1 MFFFSGLF
9 GDVEQISHFDSYHP
23 VGSTGEIIF
32 LGAVV
37 EIGEAIV
44 IASFYLEMADFGAQF
59 YTEAGRYT
67 IIELVFHIHVM
78 LFGGKVGIVFP
89 RTALC
94 CSAFAAAVSAAPV
107 TTQGTG
113 VGKHGD
119 VTVAVTFDSGK
130 IKDIKIVKQQENPVL
145 AAKVFTDLKQHVI
158 DTNSV
163 QLDAISGATFS
174 SKGFLDAVAD
184 AAKKAGVTLSKAD
197 KKAIKK
203 AVKALPKESSYDVVV
218 IGAGGAGFSAAIEAK
233 NAGANVVLL
242 EKMPAVGGN
251 SLISGAEMNA
261 AKNWVQPKL
270 GINDDSPELHA
281 EDTYKGGDMKGDMN
295 VIKVMTHNALDAAKW
310 CRDYLGVRFEDDNL
324 FFFGGHSRKRALIP
338 VGHTGTEFI
347 TKFQAKADELGIP
360 VITNMKAEEL
370 IKDKSGRVV
379 GVKATMNGA
388 SYTFNAKGGVVLAT
402 GGFGANPEMV
412 KKYNPKIDE
421 RFKTTDAPGTTGE
434 ALYMAERAGAQ
445 LVNMGYI
452 QTYPICDPISG
463 VIELIADARFDGAI
477 MLNQEGKRFVE
488 ELQRRDVLSEA
499 ILKQTG
505 GYCWVLWN
513 DKIGS
518 ISNTVKEHPTE
529 YEAFTKQGIMATCD
543 DLKCVADFT
552 KIPFDS
558 LKGTVNRVSSMT
570 GKGNDKD
577 FNHRSG
583 LVDMTQG
590 KYYVIKAV
598 PSVHHTMGG
607 VRINEKA
614 QALTAEGKAI
624 PGLWA
629 AGEVTGVTHG
639 TNRLGGN
646 AYTDI
651 IVFGRIAGKAAA
663 EAAK

>member
-1 MFFFSGLF
+1 MHFSRALIAGL
-9 GDVEQISHFDSYHP
+9 V
-23 VGSTGEIIF
+23 
-32 LGAVV
+32 
-37 EIGEAIV
+37 
-44 IASFYLEMADFGAQF
+44 
-59 YTEAGRYT
+59 
-67 IIELVFHIHVM
+67 
-78 LFGGKVGIVFP
+78 
-89 RTALC
+89 

-360 VITNMKAEEL
+360 IITNMKAEEL

-505 GYCWVLWN
+505 GYCWGLWN

>member
-1 MFFFSGLF
+1 MHFSRALIAGL
-9 GDVEQISHFDSYHP
+9 V
-23 VGSTGEIIF
+23 
-32 LGAVV
+32 
-37 EIGEAIV
+37 
-44 IASFYLEMADFGAQF
+44 
-59 YTEAGRYT
+59 
-67 IIELVFHIHVM
+67 
-78 LFGGKVGIVFP
+78 
-89 RTALC
+89 
-94 CSAFAAAVSAAPV
+94 CSAFVAAVSAAPV

-203 AVKALPKESSYDVVV
+203 VVKTLPKESSYDVVV

>member
-1 MFFFSGLF
+1 M
-9 GDVEQISHFDSYHP
+9 
-23 VGSTGEIIF
+23 
-32 LGAVV
+32 
-37 EIGEAIV
+37 
-44 IASFYLEMADFGAQF
+44 
-59 YTEAGRYT
+59 
-67 IIELVFHIHVM
+67 
-78 LFGGKVGIVFP
+78 
-89 RTALC
+89 
-94 CSAFAAAVSAAPV
+94 
-107 TTQGTG
+107 
-113 VGKHGD
+113 
-119 VTVAVTFDSGK
+119 TFDAGK
-130 IKDIKIVKQQENPVL
+130 IQDIKIVKNAENPIL
-145 AAKVFTDLKQHVI
+145 AKKVFTDLKDQVVAFSST
-158 DTNSV
+158 DV
-163 QLDAISGATFS
+163 DLVSGATFS
-174 SKGFLDAVAD
+174 AKGFIDAVND
-184 AAKKAGVTLSKAD
+184 AAKKAGVTLAKAD
-197 KKAIKK
+197 KKALKK
-203 AVKALPKESSYDVVV
+203 AARELPKTSNYDVVV
-218 IGAGGAGFSAAIEAK
+218 IGAGGAGFSAAITAR

-251 SLISGAEMNA
+251 SLISGAEMNVA
-261 AKNWVQPKL
+261 RNWVQPKL

-281 EDTYKGGDMKGDMN
+281 QDTFKGGDGKGDMK
-295 VIKVMTHNALDAAKW
+295 VINVMTHEALDAAKW

-347 TKFQAKADELGIP
+347 AKFQAKADELGIP

-370 IKDKSGRVV
+370 IKDKDGRVV
-379 GVKATMNGA
+379 GVKATMDG
-388 SYTFNAKGGVVLAT
+388 SEYTFNAKGGVVLAT

-434 ALYMAERAGAQ
+434 ALYMAERAGAE

-452 QTYPICDPISG
+452 QTYPICDPLSG
-463 VIELIADARFDGAI
+463 AIELIADARFDGAI

-499 ILKQTG
+499 ILNQTG
-505 GYCWVLWN
+505 RYCWVLWN

-518 ISNTVKEHPTE
+518 ISNTVKAHANE
-529 YEAFTKQGIMATCD
+529 YEAFTKQGIMTTCD
-543 DLKCVADFT
+543 DLKCIADFT
-552 KIPFDS
+552 KIPFDQ
-558 LKGTVNRVSSMT
+558 LQKTVKRVSDMA

-583 LVDMTQG
+583 LVDMQQG

-598 PSVHHTMGG
+598 PSTHHTMGG

-614 QALTAEGKAI
+614 EALTAEGKVI

-651 IVFGRIAGKAAA
+651 IVFGRIAGEAAAKAA
-663 EAAK
+663 K

>member
-1 MFFFSGLF
+1 MQFSRALIAGL
-9 GDVEQISHFDSYHP
+9 V
-23 VGSTGEIIF
+23 
-32 LGAVV
+32 
-37 EIGEAIV
+37 
-44 IASFYLEMADFGAQF
+44 
-59 YTEAGRYT
+59 
-67 IIELVFHIHVM
+67 
-78 LFGGKVGIVFP
+78 
-89 RTALC
+89 

-388 SYTFNAKGGVVLAT
+388 TYTFNAKGGVVLAT

-614 QALTAEGKAI
+614 QALTAEGKVI

>member
-1 MFFFSGLF
+1 M
-9 GDVEQISHFDSYHP
+9 
-23 VGSTGEIIF
+23 
-32 LGAVV
+32 
-37 EIGEAIV
+37 
-44 IASFYLEMADFGAQF
+44 QF
-59 YTEAGRYT
+59 KKT
-67 IIELVFHIHVM
+67 M
-78 LFGGKVGIVFP
+78 L
-89 RTALC
+89 
-94 CSAFAAAVSAAPV
+94 SAAAMVVAGTLSASLFAAPV
-107 TTQGTG
+107 TTEGTG

-119 VTVAVTFDSGK
+119 ITVAVTFDNGK
-130 IKDIKIVKQQENPVL
+130 IQDIKVVKSAENPVL
-145 AAKVFTDLKQHVI
+145 AAKVFSEFKDDVIAQSSTDL
-158 DTNSV
+158 DM
-163 QLDAISGATFS
+163 ISGATFS
-174 SKGFLDAVAD
+174 TKGFVDAVND
-184 AAKKAGVTLSKAD
+184 AAKKAGVTLAKAD
-197 KKAIKK
+197 KKDLKK
-203 AVKALPKESSYDVVV
+203 VARDLPKTSNYDVVV
-218 IGAGGAGFSAAIEAK
+218 IGAGGAGFSAAITAK
-233 NAGANVVLL
+233 AAGANVVLL

-251 SLISGAEMNA
+251 SLISGAEMNV

-270 GINDDSPELHA
+270 NINDDSPELHA
-281 EDTYKGGDMKGDMN
+281 QDTFKGGDEKGDMK
-295 VIKVMTHNALDAAKW
+295 VINVMTHQALDAAKW

-338 VGHTGTEFI
+338 FGHTGTEFI

-360 VITNMKAEEL
+360 VVTNMKAEEL
-370 IKDKSGRVV
+370 IKDKDGRVV
-379 GVKATMNGA
+379 GVKATMDGA
-388 SYTFNAKGGVVLAT
+388 EYTFNAKGGVVLAT

-452 QTYPICDPISG
+452 QTYPICDPLSG
-463 VIELIADARFDGAI
+463 AIELIADARFDGAI

-499 ILKQTG
+499 ILNQTG
-505 GYCWVLWN
+505 RYCWVLWN
-513 DKIGS
+513 DNIGK
-518 ISNTVKEHPTE
+518 ISNTVKEHANE

-543 DLKCVADFT
+543 DLKCIADFT
-552 KIPFDS
+552 KIPFDQLQS
-558 LKGTVNRVSSMT
+558 TVKRVTDMA

-577 FNHRSG
+577 FNHRAG
-583 LVDMTQG
+583 LMDMSQG

-598 PSVHHTMGG
+598 PSTHHTMGG

-614 QALTAEGKAI
+614 QALTAEGKVI

-651 IVFGRIAGKAAA
+651 IVFGRIAGEAAA
-663 EAAK
+663 QAAK

>member
-1 MFFFSGLF
+1 MPTFSFCLYG
-9 GDVEQISHFDSYHP
+9 VEDIQSCNSRKHY
-23 VGSTGEIIF
+23 F
-32 LGAVV
+32 LLPPC
-37 EIGEAIV
+37 
-44 IASFYLEMADFGAQF
+44 SW
-59 YTEAGRYT
+59 
-67 IIELVFHIHVM
+67 LVRFLLPLM
-78 LFGGKVGIVFP
+78 
-89 RTALC
+89 
-94 CSAFAAAVSAAPV
+94 AAPV
-107 TTQGTG
+107 TTEGTG

-119 VTVAVTFDSGK
+119 ITVAVTFDNGK
-130 IKDIKIVKQQENPVL
+130 IQDIKVVKTAENPIL
-145 AAKVFTDLKQHVI
+145 AQKVFTEFKDEIVAQ
-158 DTNSV
+158 NSTE
-163 QLDAISGATFS
+163 LDMISGATFS
-174 SKGFLDAVAD
+174 SKGFVDAVNE
-184 AAKKAGVTLSKAD
+184 AAKKAGITLAKAD

-203 AVKALPKESSYDVVV
+203 AARDLPKTNNYDVVV
-218 IGAGGAGFSAAIEAK
+218 VGAGGAGFSAAITAK
-233 NAGANVVLL
+233 AAGANVVLL

-251 SLISGAEMNA
+251 SLISGAEMNV

-281 EDTYKGGDMKGDMN
+281 TDTFKGGDGKGDMK
-295 VIKVMTHNALDAAKW
+295 VINVMTHQALDAAKW

-347 TKFQAKADELGIP
+347 AKFQAKANELGIP

-370 IKDKSGRVV
+370 IKDKDGRVV
-379 GVKATMNGA
+379 GVKATMDGA
-388 SYTFNAKGGVVLAT
+388 EYTFNAKGGVVLAT

-463 VIELIADARFDGAI
+463 AIELIADARFDGAI

-499 ILKQTG
+499 ILNQTG
-505 GYCWVLWN
+505 RYCWVLWN
-513 DKIGS
+513 DNIGK
-518 ISNTVKEHPTE
+518 ISNTVKEHANE
-529 YEAFTKQGIMATCD
+529 YEAFTKQGIMKTCD
-543 DLKCVADFT
+543 DLKCIADFT
-552 KIPFDS
+552 KIPFDQLQS
-558 LKGTVNRVSSMT
+558 TVKRVSDMA

-577 FNHRSG
+577 FNHRAG
-583 LVDMTQG
+583 LMDMSQG

-598 PSVHHTMGG
+598 PSTHHTMGG

-614 QALTAEGKAI
+614 EALTAEGKVI

-651 IVFGRIAGKAAA
+651 IVFGRIAGQAAA
-663 EAAK
+663 QAAK

>member
-1 MFFFSGLF
+1 MKSTMIKSAVAMVFA
-9 GDVEQISHFDSYHP
+9 
-23 VGSTGEIIF
+23 VG
-32 LGAVV
+32 
-37 EIGEAIV
+37 
-44 IASFYLEMADFGAQF
+44 
-59 YTEAGRYT
+59 
-67 IIELVFHIHVM
+67 
-78 LFGGKVGIVFP
+78 
-89 RTALC
+89 
-94 CSAFAAAVSAAPV
+94 FAAASMAAPV
-107 TTQGTG
+107 TAEGTG

-119 VTVAVTFDSGK
+119 ITVAVTFDAGK
-130 IKDIKIVKQQENPVL
+130 IQDIKIVKNAENPIL
-145 AAKVFTDLKQHVI
+145 AKKVFTDLKDQVVALSST
-158 DTNSV
+158 DV
-163 QLDAISGATFS
+163 DLVSGATFS
-174 SKGFLDAVAD
+174 AKGFIDAVND
-184 AAKKAGVTLSKAD
+184 AAKKAGVTLAKAD
-197 KKAIKK
+197 KKALKK
-203 AVKALPKESSYDVVV
+203 AARELPKTSNYDVVV
-218 IGAGGAGFSAAIEAK
+218 IGAGGAGFSAAITAK

-251 SLISGAEMNA
+251 SLISGAEMNV

-281 EDTYKGGDMKGDMN
+281 QDTFKGGDGKGDMK
-295 VIKVMTHNALDAAKW
+295 VINVMTHEALDAAKW

-347 TKFQAKADELGIP
+347 AKFQAKADELGIP

-370 IKDKSGRVV
+370 IKNKDGRVV
-379 GVKATMNGA
+379 GVKATMDG
-388 SYTFNAKGGVVLAT
+388 SEYTFNAKGGVVLAT

-452 QTYPICDPISG
+452 QTYPICDPLSG
-463 VIELIADARFDGAI
+463 AIELIADARFDGAI

-499 ILKQTG
+499 ILNQTG
-505 GYCWVLWN
+505 RYCWVLWN

-518 ISNTVKEHPTE
+518 ISNTVKAHANE
-529 YEAFTKQGIMATCD
+529 YEAFTKQGIMTTCD
-543 DLKCVADFT
+543 DLKCIADFT
-552 KIPFDS
+552 KIPFDQ
-558 LKGTVNRVSSMT
+558 LRKTVKRVSDMA

-583 LVDMTQG
+583 LVDMQQG

-598 PSVHHTMGG
+598 PSTHHTMGG

-614 QALTAEGKAI
+614 EALTAEGKVI

-651 IVFGRIAGKAAA
+651 IVFGRIAGEAAAKAA
-663 EAAK
+663 K

>member
-1 MFFFSGLF
+1 MKSTMIKSAVAMVFA
-9 GDVEQISHFDSYHP
+9 
-23 VGSTGEIIF
+23 VG
-32 LGAVV
+32 
-37 EIGEAIV
+37 
-44 IASFYLEMADFGAQF
+44 
-59 YTEAGRYT
+59 
-67 IIELVFHIHVM
+67 
-78 LFGGKVGIVFP
+78 
-89 RTALC
+89 
-94 CSAFAAAVSAAPV
+94 FAAASMAAPV
-107 TTQGTG
+107 TAEGTG

-119 VTVAVTFDSGK
+119 ITVAVTFDAGK
-130 IKDIKIVKQQENPVL
+130 IQDIKIVKNAENPIL
-145 AAKVFTDLKQHVI
+145 AKKVFTDLKDQVVALSST
-158 DTNSV
+158 DV
-163 QLDAISGATFS
+163 DLVSGATFS
-174 SKGFLDAVAD
+174 AKGFIDAVND
-184 AAKKAGVTLSKAD
+184 AAKKAGVTLAKAD
-197 KKAIKK
+197 KKALKK
-203 AVKALPKESSYDVVV
+203 AARELPKTSNYDVVV
-218 IGAGGAGFSAAIEAK
+218 IGAGGAGFSAAITAR

-281 EDTYKGGDMKGDMN
+281 QDTFKGGDGKGDMK
-295 VIKVMTHNALDAAKW
+295 VINVMTHQALDAAKW

-347 TKFQAKADELGIP
+347 AKFQAKADELGIP

-370 IKDKSGRVV
+370 IKNKDGRVV
-379 GVKATMNGA
+379 GVKATMDG
-388 SYTFNAKGGVVLAT
+388 SEYTFNAKGGVVLAT

-434 ALYMAERAGAQ
+434 ALYMAERAGAE

-463 VIELIADARFDGAI
+463 AIELIADARFDGAI

-499 ILKQTG
+499 ILNQTG
-505 GYCWVLWN
+505 RYCWVLWN

-518 ISNTVKEHPTE
+518 ISNTVKAHANE
-529 YEAFTKQGIMATCD
+529 YEAFTKQGIMTTCD
-543 DLKCVADFT
+543 DLKCIADFT
-552 KIPFDS
+552 KIPFDQ
-558 LKGTVNRVSSMT
+558 LQKTVKRVSDMA

-577 FNHRSG
+577 FNHRAG
-583 LVDMTQG
+583 LMDMQQG

-598 PSVHHTMGG
+598 PSTHHTMGG

-614 QALTAEGKAI
+614 EALTAEGKVI

-651 IVFGRIAGKAAA
+651 IVFGRIAGEAAAKAA
-663 EAAK
+663 K

>member
-1 MFFFSGLF
+1 MQFSRALIAGL
-9 GDVEQISHFDSYHP
+9 V
-23 VGSTGEIIF
+23 
-32 LGAVV
+32 
-37 EIGEAIV
+37 
-44 IASFYLEMADFGAQF
+44 
-59 YTEAGRYT
+59 
-67 IIELVFHIHVM
+67 
-78 LFGGKVGIVFP
+78 
-89 RTALC
+89 

-242 EKMPAVGGN
+242 EKMPAAGGN

>member
-1 MFFFSGLF
+1 MHFSRALIAGL
-9 GDVEQISHFDSYHP
+9 V
-23 VGSTGEIIF
+23 
-32 LGAVV
+32 
-37 EIGEAIV
+37 
-44 IASFYLEMADFGAQF
+44 
-59 YTEAGRYT
+59 
-67 IIELVFHIHVM
+67 
-78 LFGGKVGIVFP
+78 
-89 RTALC
+89 

-203 AVKALPKESSYDVVV
+203 VVKSLPKESSYDVVV

>member
-1 MFFFSGLF
+1 MKSSM
-9 GDVEQISHFDSYHP
+9 IKS
-23 VGSTGEIIF
+23 
-32 LGAVV
+32 AVAMV
-37 EIGEAIV
+37 FA
-44 IASFYLEMADFGAQF
+44 
-59 YTEAGRYT
+59 AG
-67 IIELVFHIHVM
+67 
-78 LFGGKVGIVFP
+78 
-89 RTALC
+89 
-94 CSAFAAAVSAAPV
+94 FAAASMAAP
-107 TTQGTG
+107 TTVEGTG

-119 VTVAVTFDSGK
+119 ITVAVTFDAGK
-130 IKDIKIVKQQENPVL
+130 IQNIEIVKNAENPIL
-145 AAKVFTDLKQHVI
+145 AKKVFTELKDEVVALSSTDVDL
-158 DTNSV
+158 
-163 QLDAISGATFS
+163 ISGATFS
-174 SKGFLDAVAD
+174 AKGFIDAVND
-184 AAKKAGVTLSKAD
+184 AAKKAGVTLAKAD
-197 KKAIKK
+197 KKALKK
-203 AVKALPKESSYDVVV
+203 AARELPKTSTYDVVV
-218 IGAGGAGFSAAIEAK
+218 IGAGGAGFSAAITAK

-251 SLISGAEMNA
+251 SLISGAEMNV

-270 GINDDSPELHA
+270 GITDDSPELHA
-281 EDTYKGGDMKGDMN
+281 EDTFKGGDGKGDMK
-295 VIKVMTHNALDAAKW
+295 VINVMTHQALDAAKW

-347 TKFQAKADELGIP
+347 AKFQAKADELGIP

-370 IKDKSGRVV
+370 VKDKSGRVV
-379 GVKATMNGA
+379 GVKATMDGTE
-388 SYTFNAKGGVVLAT
+388 YTFNAKGGVVLAT

-434 ALYMAERAGAQ
+434 ALYMAERAGAE

-463 VIELIADARFDGAI
+463 AIELIADARFDGAI

-499 ILKQTG
+499 ILNQTG
-505 GYCWVLWN
+505 RYCWVLWN
-513 DKIGS
+513 DNIGK
-518 ISNTVKEHPTE
+518 ISNTVGTHANE
-529 YEAFTKQGIMATCD
+529 YEAFTKQGVMATCD
-543 DLKCVADFT
+543 DLKCIADFT
-552 KIPFDS
+552 KIPYDQ
-558 LKGTVNRVSSMT
+558 LQKTVKRVSDMA

-577 FNHRSG
+577 FHHRAG
-583 LVDMTQG
+583 LMDMQQG

-598 PSVHHTMGG
+598 PSTHHTMGG

-614 QALTAEGKAI
+614 EALTADGKVI

-651 IVFGRIAGKAAA
+651 IVFGRIAGEAAA
-663 EAAK
+663 QAAK

>member
-1 MFFFSGLF
+1 MK
-9 GDVEQISHFDSYHP
+9 
-23 VGSTGEIIF
+23 STMIKS
-32 LGAVV
+32 AVAMV
-37 EIGEAIV
+37 FA
-44 IASFYLEMADFGAQF
+44 
-59 YTEAGRYT
+59 AG
-67 IIELVFHIHVM
+67 
-78 LFGGKVGIVFP
+78 
-89 RTALC
+89 
-94 CSAFAAAVSAAPV
+94 FAAASMAAPV
-107 TTQGTG
+107 TAEGTG

-119 VTVAVTFDSGK
+119 ITVAVTFDAGK
-130 IKDIKIVKQQENPVL
+130 IQDIKIVKNAENPIL
-145 AAKVFTDLKQHVI
+145 AKKVFTDLKDQVVALSST
-158 DTNSV
+158 DV
-163 QLDAISGATFS
+163 DLISGATFS
-174 SKGFLDAVAD
+174 AKGFIDAVND
-184 AAKKAGVTLSKAD
+184 AAKKAGVTLAKAD
-197 KKAIKK
+197 KKALKK
-203 AVKALPKESSYDVVV
+203 AARELPKTSNYDVVV
-218 IGAGGAGFSAAIEAK
+218 IGAGGAGFSAAITAR

-251 SLISGAEMNA
+251 SLISGAEMNV

-281 EDTYKGGDMKGDMN
+281 QDTFKGGDGKGDMK
-295 VIKVMTHNALDAAKW
+295 VINVMTHEALDAAKW

-347 TKFQAKADELGIP
+347 AKFQAKADELGIP

-370 IKDKSGRVV
+370 IKNKNGRVV
-379 GVKATMNGA
+379 GVKATMDG
-388 SYTFNAKGGVVLAT
+388 SEYTFNAKGGVVLAT

-463 VIELIADARFDGAI
+463 AIELIADARFDGAI

-499 ILKQTG
+499 ILNQTG
-505 GYCWVLWN
+505 RYCWVLWN

-518 ISNTVKEHPTE
+518 ISNTVKAHANE
-529 YEAFTKQGIMATCD
+529 YEAFTKQGIMTTCD
-543 DLKCVADFT
+543 DLKCIADFT
-552 KIPFDS
+552 KIPFDQ
-558 LKGTVNRVSSMT
+558 LRKTVKRVSDMA

-577 FNHRSG
+577 FNHRAG
-583 LVDMTQG
+583 LMDMQQG

-598 PSVHHTMGG
+598 PSTHHTMGG

-614 QALTAEGKAI
+614 EALTAEGKVI

-651 IVFGRIAGKAAA
+651 IVFGRIAGEAAAKAA
-663 EAAK
+663 K

>member
-1 MFFFSGLF
+1 MK
-9 GDVEQISHFDSYHP
+9 
-23 VGSTGEIIF
+23 STMIKS
-32 LGAVV
+32 AVAMV
-37 EIGEAIV
+37 
-44 IASFYLEMADFGAQF
+44 
-59 YTEAGRYT
+59 
-67 IIELVFHIHVM
+67 
-78 LFGGKVGIVFP
+78 
-89 RTALC
+89 
-94 CSAFAAAVSAAPV
+94 FAAGFATASMAAPV
-107 TTQGTG
+107 TAEGTG

-119 VTVAVTFDSGK
+119 ITVAVTFDAGK
-130 IKDIKIVKQQENPVL
+130 IQDIKIVKNAENPIL
-145 AAKVFTDLKQHVI
+145 AKKVFTDLKDQVVALSST
-158 DTNSV
+158 DV
-163 QLDAISGATFS
+163 DLISGATFS
-174 SKGFLDAVAD
+174 AKGFIDAVND
-184 AAKKAGVTLSKAD
+184 AAKKAGVTLAKAD
-197 KKAIKK
+197 KKALKK
-203 AVKALPKESSYDVVV
+203 AARELPKTSNYDVVV
-218 IGAGGAGFSAAIEAK
+218 IGAGGAGFSAAITAR

-251 SLISGAEMNA
+251 SLISGAEMNV

-281 EDTYKGGDMKGDMN
+281 QDTFKGGDGKGDMK
-295 VIKVMTHNALDAAKW
+295 VINVMTHQALDAAKW

-347 TKFQAKADELGIP
+347 AKFQAKADELGIP

-370 IKDKSGRVV
+370 IKDKDGRVV
-379 GVKATMNGA
+379 GVKATMDG
-388 SYTFNAKGGVVLAT
+388 SEYTFNAKGGVVLAT

-463 VIELIADARFDGAI
+463 AIELIADARFDGAI

-499 ILKQTG
+499 ILNQTG
-505 GYCWVLWN
+505 QYCWVLWN
-513 DKIGS
+513 DNIGK
-518 ISNTVKEHPTE
+518 ISNTVKAHANE
-529 YEAFTKQGIMATCD
+529 YEAFTKQGVMTTCD
-543 DLKCVADFT
+543 DLKCIADFT
-552 KIPFDS
+552 KIPFDQ
-558 LKGTVNRVSSMT
+558 LQKTVKRVSDMA

-577 FNHRSG
+577 FNHRAG
-583 LVDMTQG
+583 LMDMQQG

-598 PSVHHTMGG
+598 PSTHHTMGG

-614 QALTAEGKAI
+614 EALTAEGKVI

-651 IVFGRIAGKAAA
+651 IVFGRIAGEAAAKAA
-663 EAAK
+663 K

>member
-1 MFFFSGLF
+1 MK
-9 GDVEQISHFDSYHP
+9 
-23 VGSTGEIIF
+23 STMIKS
-32 LGAVV
+32 AVAMV
-37 EIGEAIV
+37 FA
-44 IASFYLEMADFGAQF
+44 
-59 YTEAGRYT
+59 AG
-67 IIELVFHIHVM
+67 
-78 LFGGKVGIVFP
+78 
-89 RTALC
+89 
-94 CSAFAAAVSAAPV
+94 FAAASMAAPV
-107 TTQGTG
+107 TAEGTG

-119 VTVAVTFDSGK
+119 ITVAVTFDAGK
-130 IKDIKIVKQQENPVL
+130 IQDIKIVKNAENPIL
-145 AAKVFTDLKQHVI
+145 AKKVFTDLKDQVVALSST
-158 DTNSV
+158 DV
-163 QLDAISGATFS
+163 DLISGATFS
-174 SKGFLDAVAD
+174 AKGFIDAVND
-184 AAKKAGVTLSKAD
+184 AAKKAGVTLAKAD
-197 KKAIKK
+197 KKALKK
-203 AVKALPKESSYDVVV
+203 AARKLPKTSNYDVVV
-218 IGAGGAGFSAAIEAK
+218 IGAGGAGFSAAITAR

-281 EDTYKGGDMKGDMN
+281 EDTFKGGDGKGDMK
-295 VIKVMTHNALDAAKW
+295 VINVMTHQALDAAKW

-347 TKFQAKADELGIP
+347 AKFQAKADELGIP

-370 IKDKSGRVV
+370 IKDKDGRVV
-379 GVKATMNGA
+379 GVKATMDG
-388 SYTFNAKGGVVLAT
+388 SEYTFNAKGGVVLAT

-421 RFKTTDAPGTTGE
+421 RFKTTDAPGSTGE
-434 ALYMAERAGAQ
+434 ALYMAERAGAE

-452 QTYPICDPISG
+452 QTYPICDPLSG
-463 VIELIADARFDGAI
+463 AIELIADARFDGAI

-499 ILKQTG
+499 ILNQTG
-505 GYCWVLWN
+505 RYCWVLWN

-518 ISNTVKEHPTE
+518 ISNTVKAHANE
-529 YEAFTKQGIMATCD
+529 YEAFTKQGIMTTCD
-543 DLKCVADFT
+543 DLKCIADFT
-552 KIPFDS
+552 KIPFDQ
-558 LKGTVNRVSSMT
+558 LRKTVKRVSDMA

-583 LVDMTQG
+583 LVDMQQG

-598 PSVHHTMGG
+598 PSTHHTMGG

-614 QALTAEGKAI
+614 EALTAEGKVI

-651 IVFGRIAGKAAA
+651 IVFGRIAGEAAAKAA
-663 EAAK
+663 K

>member
-1 MFFFSGLF
+1 MYFSRALIAGL
-9 GDVEQISHFDSYHP
+9 V
-23 VGSTGEIIF
+23 
-32 LGAVV
+32 
-37 EIGEAIV
+37 
-44 IASFYLEMADFGAQF
+44 
-59 YTEAGRYT
+59 
-67 IIELVFHIHVM
+67 
-78 LFGGKVGIVFP
+78 
-89 RTALC
+89 
-94 CSAFAAAVSAAPV
+94 CSVFAAAVSAAPV

-203 AVKALPKESSYDVVV
+203 VVKTLPKESTYDVVV

-663 EAAK
+663 EANSELSNNH

>member
-1 MFFFSGLF
+1 MK
-9 GDVEQISHFDSYHP
+9 
-23 VGSTGEIIF
+23 STMIKS
-32 LGAVV
+32 AVAMV
-37 EIGEAIV
+37 FA
-44 IASFYLEMADFGAQF
+44 
-59 YTEAGRYT
+59 AG
-67 IIELVFHIHVM
+67 
-78 LFGGKVGIVFP
+78 
-89 RTALC
+89 
-94 CSAFAAAVSAAPV
+94 FAAASMAAPV
-107 TTQGTG
+107 TAEGTG

-119 VTVAVTFDSGK
+119 ITVAVTFDAGK
-130 IKDIKIVKQQENPVL
+130 IQDIKIVKNAENPIL
-145 AAKVFTDLKQHVI
+145 AKKVFTDLKDQVVALSST
-158 DTNSV
+158 DV
-163 QLDAISGATFS
+163 DLISGATFS
-174 SKGFLDAVAD
+174 AKGFIDAVND
-184 AAKKAGVTLSKAD
+184 AAKKAGVTLAKAD
-197 KKAIKK
+197 KKALKK
-203 AVKALPKESSYDVVV
+203 AARELPKTSNYDVVV
-218 IGAGGAGFSAAIEAK
+218 IGAGGAGFSAAITAK

-251 SLISGAEMNA
+251 SLISGAEMNV

-281 EDTYKGGDMKGDMN
+281 QDTFKGGDGKGDMK
-295 VIKVMTHNALDAAKW
+295 VINVMTHEALDAAKW

-347 TKFQAKADELGIP
+347 AKFQAKADELGIP

-370 IKDKSGRVV
+370 IKNKDGRVV
-379 GVKATMNGA
+379 GVKATMDG
-388 SYTFNAKGGVVLAT
+388 SEYTFNAKGGVVLAT

-421 RFKTTDAPGTTGE
+421 RFKTTDAPGSTGE
-434 ALYMAERAGAQ
+434 ALYMAERAGAE

-463 VIELIADARFDGAI
+463 AIELIADARFDGAI

-499 ILKQTG
+499 ILNQTG
-505 GYCWVLWN
+505 QYCWVLWN
-513 DKIGS
+513 DNIGK
-518 ISNTVKEHPTE
+518 ISNTVKAHANE
-529 YEAFTKQGIMATCD
+529 YEAFTKQGIMTTCD
-543 DLKCVADFT
+543 DLKCIADFT
-552 KIPFDS
+552 KIPFDQ
-558 LKGTVNRVSSMT
+558 LRKTVKRVSDMA

-577 FNHRSG
+577 FNHRAG
-583 LVDMTQG
+583 LMDMQQG

-598 PSVHHTMGG
+598 PSTHHTMGG

-614 QALTAEGKAI
+614 EALTAEGKVI

-629 AGEVTGVTHG
+629 TGEVTGVTHG

-651 IVFGRIAGKAAA
+651 IVFGRIAGA

>member
-1 MFFFSGLF
+1 MK
-9 GDVEQISHFDSYHP
+9 
-23 VGSTGEIIF
+23 STMIKS
-32 LGAVV
+32 
-37 EIGEAIV
+37 AIAMV
-44 IASFYLEMADFGAQF
+44 FA
-59 YTEAGRYT
+59 AG
-67 IIELVFHIHVM
+67 
-78 LFGGKVGIVFP
+78 
-89 RTALC
+89 
-94 CSAFAAAVSAAPV
+94 FAAASMAAPV
-107 TTQGTG
+107 TAEGTG

-119 VTVAVTFDSGK
+119 ITVAVTFDAGK
-130 IKDIKIVKQQENPVL
+130 IQDIKIVKNAENPIL
-145 AAKVFTDLKQHVI
+145 AKKVFTDLKDQVVALSST
-158 DTNSV
+158 DV
-163 QLDAISGATFS
+163 DLISGATFS
-174 SKGFLDAVAD
+174 AKGFIDAVND
-184 AAKKAGVTLSKAD
+184 AAKKAGVTLAKAD
-197 KKAIKK
+197 KKALKK
-203 AVKALPKESSYDVVV
+203 AARELPKTSNYDVVV
-218 IGAGGAGFSAAIEAK
+218 IGAGGAGFSAAITAR

-251 SLISGAEMNA
+251 SLISGAEMNV

-281 EDTYKGGDMKGDMN
+281 QDTFKGGDGKGDMK
-295 VIKVMTHNALDAAKW
+295 VINVMTHEALDAAKW

-347 TKFQAKADELGIP
+347 AKFQAKADELGIP

-370 IKDKSGRVV
+370 IKDKDGRVV
-379 GVKATMNGA
+379 GVKATMDG
-388 SYTFNAKGGVVLAT
+388 SEYTFNAKGGVVLAT

-463 VIELIADARFDGAI
+463 AIELIADARFDGAI

-499 ILKQTG
+499 ILNQTG
-505 GYCWVLWN
+505 QYCWVLWN
-513 DKIGS
+513 DNIGK
-518 ISNTVKEHPTE
+518 ISNTVKAHANE
-529 YEAFTKQGIMATCD
+529 YEAFTKQGIMTTCD
-543 DLKCVADFT
+543 DLKCIADFT
-552 KIPFDS
+552 KIPFDQ
-558 LKGTVNRVSSMT
+558 LRKTVKRVSDMA

-577 FNHRSG
+577 FNHRAG
-583 LVDMTQG
+583 LMDMQQG

-598 PSVHHTMGG
+598 PSTHHTMGG

-614 QALTAEGKAI
+614 EALTAEGKVI

-651 IVFGRIAGKAAA
+651 IVFGRIAGEAAAKAA
-663 EAAK
+663 K

>member
-1 MFFFSGLF
+1 MK
-9 GDVEQISHFDSYHP
+9 
-23 VGSTGEIIF
+23 STMIKS
-32 LGAVV
+32 AVAMV
-37 EIGEAIV
+37 FA
-44 IASFYLEMADFGAQF
+44 
-59 YTEAGRYT
+59 AG
-67 IIELVFHIHVM
+67 
-78 LFGGKVGIVFP
+78 
-89 RTALC
+89 
-94 CSAFAAAVSAAPV
+94 FAAASMAAPV
-107 TTQGTG
+107 TAEGTG

-119 VTVAVTFDSGK
+119 ITVAVTFDAGK
-130 IKDIKIVKQQENPVL
+130 IQDIKIVKNAENPIL
-145 AAKVFTDLKQHVI
+145 AKKVFTDLKDQVVALSST
-158 DTNSV
+158 DV
-163 QLDAISGATFS
+163 DLVSGATFS
-174 SKGFLDAVAD
+174 AKGFIDAVND
-184 AAKKAGVTLSKAD
+184 AAKKAGVTLAKAD
-197 KKAIKK
+197 KKALKK
-203 AVKALPKESSYDVVV
+203 AARELPKTSNYDVVV
-218 IGAGGAGFSAAIEAK
+218 IGAGGAGFSAAITAR

-251 SLISGAEMNA
+251 SLISGAEMNV

-281 EDTYKGGDMKGDMN
+281 QDTFKGGDGKGDMK
-295 VIKVMTHNALDAAKW
+295 VINVMTHEALDAAKW

-347 TKFQAKADELGIP
+347 AKFQAKADELGIP

-370 IKDKSGRVV
+370 IKNKDGRVV
-379 GVKATMNGA
+379 GVKATMDG
-388 SYTFNAKGGVVLAT
+388 SEYTFNAKGGVVLAT

-463 VIELIADARFDGAI
+463 AIELIADARFDGAI

-499 ILKQTG
+499 ILNQTG
-505 GYCWVLWN
+505 RYCWVLWN

-518 ISNTVKEHPTE
+518 ISNTVKAHANE
-529 YEAFTKQGIMATCD
+529 YEAFTKQGIMTTCD
-543 DLKCVADFT
+543 DLKCIADFT
-552 KIPFDS
+552 KIPFDQ
-558 LKGTVNRVSSMT
+558 LRKTVKRVSDMA

-583 LVDMTQG
+583 LVDMQQG

-598 PSVHHTMGG
+598 PSTHHTMGG

-614 QALTAEGKAI
+614 EALTAEGKVI

-651 IVFGRIAGKAAA
+651 IVFGRIAGEAAAKAA
-663 EAAK
+663 K

>member
-1 MFFFSGLF
+1 MK
-9 GDVEQISHFDSYHP
+9 
-23 VGSTGEIIF
+23 STMIKS
-32 LGAVV
+32 AVAMV
-37 EIGEAIV
+37 FA
-44 IASFYLEMADFGAQF
+44 
-59 YTEAGRYT
+59 AG
-67 IIELVFHIHVM
+67 
-78 LFGGKVGIVFP
+78 
-89 RTALC
+89 
-94 CSAFAAAVSAAPV
+94 FAAASMAAPV
-107 TTQGTG
+107 TAQGTG

-119 VTVAVTFDSGK
+119 ITVAVTFDAGK
-130 IKDIKIVKQQENPVL
+130 IQDIKIVKNAENPIL
-145 AAKVFTDLKQHVI
+145 AKKVFTDLKDQVVALSST
-158 DTNSV
+158 DV
-163 QLDAISGATFS
+163 DLVSGATFS
-174 SKGFLDAVAD
+174 AKGFIDAVND
-184 AAKKAGVTLSKAD
+184 AAKKAGVTLAKAD
-197 KKAIKK
+197 KKALKK
-203 AVKALPKESSYDVVV
+203 AARELPKTSNYDVVV
-218 IGAGGAGFSAAIEAK
+218 IGAGGAGFSAAITAK

-251 SLISGAEMNA
+251 SLISGAEMNVA
-261 AKNWVQPKL
+261 RNWVQPKL

-281 EDTYKGGDMKGDMN
+281 QDTFKGGDGKGDMK
-295 VIKVMTHNALDAAKW
+295 VINVMTHEALDAAKW

-347 TKFQAKADELGIP
+347 AKFQAKADELGIP

-370 IKDKSGRVV
+370 IKDKDGRVV
-379 GVKATMNGA
+379 GVKATMDG
-388 SYTFNAKGGVVLAT
+388 SEYTFNAKGGVVLAT

-463 VIELIADARFDGAI
+463 AIELIADARFDGAI

-499 ILKQTG
+499 ILNQTG
-505 GYCWVLWN
+505 RYCWVLWN
-513 DKIGS
+513 DNIGK
-518 ISNTVKEHPTE
+518 ISNTVKAHANE
-529 YEAFTKQGIMATCD
+529 YEAFTKQGVMATCD
-543 DLKCVADFT
+543 DLKCIADFT
-552 KIPFDS
+552 KIPFDQ
-558 LKGTVNRVSSMT
+558 LQKTVKRVSDMA

-583 LVDMTQG
+583 LVDMQQG

-598 PSVHHTMGG
+598 PSTHHTMGG

-614 QALTAEGKAI
+614 EALTAEGKVI

-651 IVFGRIAGKAAA
+651 IVFGRIAGEAAAKAA
-663 EAAK
+663 K

>member
-1 MFFFSGLF
+1 MK
-9 GDVEQISHFDSYHP
+9 
-23 VGSTGEIIF
+23 STMIKS
-32 LGAVV
+32 AVAMV
-37 EIGEAIV
+37 FA
-44 IASFYLEMADFGAQF
+44 
-59 YTEAGRYT
+59 AG
-67 IIELVFHIHVM
+67 
-78 LFGGKVGIVFP
+78 
-89 RTALC
+89 
-94 CSAFAAAVSAAPV
+94 FAAASMAAPV
-107 TTQGTG
+107 TAEGTG

-119 VTVAVTFDSGK
+119 ITVAVTFDAGK
-130 IKDIKIVKQQENPVL
+130 IQDIKIVKNAENPIL
-145 AAKVFTDLKQHVI
+145 AKKVFTDLKDQVVALSST
-158 DTNSV
+158 DV
-163 QLDAISGATFS
+163 DLISGATFS
-174 SKGFLDAVAD
+174 AKGFIDAVND
-184 AAKKAGVTLSKAD
+184 AAKKAGVTLAKAD
-197 KKAIKK
+197 KKALKK
-203 AVKALPKESSYDVVV
+203 AARKLPKTSNYDVVV
-218 IGAGGAGFSAAIEAK
+218 IGAGGAGFSAAITAR

-281 EDTYKGGDMKGDMN
+281 EDTFKGGDGKGDMK
-295 VIKVMTHNALDAAKW
+295 VINVMTHQALDAAKW

-347 TKFQAKADELGIP
+347 AKFQAKADELGIP

-370 IKDKSGRVV
+370 IKDKDGRVV
-379 GVKATMNGA
+379 GVKATMDG
-388 SYTFNAKGGVVLAT
+388 SEYTFNAKGGVVLAT

-421 RFKTTDAPGTTGE
+421 RFKTTDAPGSTGE
-434 ALYMAERAGAQ
+434 ALYMAERAGAE

-463 VIELIADARFDGAI
+463 AIELIADARFDGAI

-499 ILKQTG
+499 ILNQTG
-505 GYCWVLWN
+505 QYCWVLWN
-513 DKIGS
+513 DNIGK
-518 ISNTVKEHPTE
+518 ISNTVKAHANE
-529 YEAFTKQGIMATCD
+529 YEAFTKQGIMTTCD
-543 DLKCVADFT
+543 DLKCIADFT
-552 KIPFDS
+552 KIPFDQ
-558 LKGTVNRVSSMT
+558 LRKTVKRVSDMA

-577 FNHRSG
+577 FNHRAG
-583 LVDMTQG
+583 LMDMQQG

-598 PSVHHTMGG
+598 PSTHHTMGG

-614 QALTAEGKAI
+614 EALTAEGKVI

-651 IVFGRIAGKAAA
+651 IVFGRIAGEAAAKAA
-663 EAAK
+663 K

>member
-1 MFFFSGLF
+1 MK
-9 GDVEQISHFDSYHP
+9 
-23 VGSTGEIIF
+23 STMIKS
-32 LGAVV
+32 AVAMV
-37 EIGEAIV
+37 FA
-44 IASFYLEMADFGAQF
+44 
-59 YTEAGRYT
+59 AG
-67 IIELVFHIHVM
+67 
-78 LFGGKVGIVFP
+78 
-89 RTALC
+89 
-94 CSAFAAAVSAAPV
+94 FAAASMAAPV
-107 TTQGTG
+107 TAEGTG

-119 VTVAVTFDSGK
+119 ITVAVTFDAGK
-130 IKDIKIVKQQENPVL
+130 IQDIKIVKNVENPIL
-145 AAKVFTDLKQHVI
+145 AKKVFTDLKDQVVALSST
-158 DTNSV
+158 DV
-163 QLDAISGATFS
+163 DLVSGATFS
-174 SKGFLDAVAD
+174 AKGFIDAVND
-184 AAKKAGVTLSKAD
+184 AAKKAGVTLAKAD
-197 KKAIKK
+197 KKALKK
-203 AVKALPKESSYDVVV
+203 AARELPKTSNYDVVV
-218 IGAGGAGFSAAIEAK
+218 IGAGGAGFSAAITAK
-233 NAGANVVLL
+233 NAGANVVLI

-251 SLISGAEMNA
+251 SLISGAEMNVA
-261 AKNWVQPKL
+261 RNWVQPKL

-281 EDTYKGGDMKGDMN
+281 QDTYKGGDGKGDMK
-295 VIKVMTHNALDAAKW
+295 VINVMTHEALDAAKW

-347 TKFQAKADELGIP
+347 AKFQAKADELGIP

-370 IKDKSGRVV
+370 IKDKDGRVV
-379 GVKATMNGA
+379 GVKATMDG
-388 SYTFNAKGGVVLAT
+388 SEYTFNAKGGVVLAT

-463 VIELIADARFDGAI
+463 AIELIADARFDGAI

-499 ILKQTG
+499 ILNQTG
-505 GYCWVLWN
+505 RYCWVLWN

-518 ISNTVKEHPTE
+518 ISNTVKAHANE
-529 YEAFTKQGIMATCD
+529 YEAFTKQGVMTTCD
-543 DLKCVADFT
+543 DLKCIADFT
-552 KIPFDS
+552 KIPFDQ
-558 LKGTVNRVSSMT
+558 LRKTVKRVSDMA

-583 LVDMTQG
+583 LVDMQQG

-598 PSVHHTMGG
+598 PSTHHTMGG

-614 QALTAEGKAI
+614 EALTAEGKVI

-651 IVFGRIAGKAAA
+651 IVFGRIAGEAAAKAA
-663 EAAK
+663 K

>member
-1 MFFFSGLF
+1 MFKKTLLS
-9 GDVEQISHFDSYHP
+9 
-23 VGSTGEIIF
+23 
-32 LGAVV
+32 
-37 EIGEAIV
+37 
-44 IASFYLEMADFGAQF
+44 
-59 YTEAGRYT
+59 
-67 IIELVFHIHVM
+67 
-78 LFGGKVGIVFP
+78 
-89 RTALC
+89 
-94 CSAFAAAVSAAPV
+94 AAALLAAGTLSASVFAAPV
-107 TTQGTG
+107 TAEGTG

-119 VTVAVTFDSGK
+119 ITVAVTFDAGK
-130 IKDIKIVKQQENPVL
+130 IQDIKIVKNAENPIL
-145 AAKVFTDLKQHVI
+145 AKKVFTDLKDQV
-158 DTNSV
+158 
-163 QLDAISGATFS
+163 
-174 SKGFLDAVAD
+174 VA
-184 AAKKAGVTLSKAD
+184 LSKAD
-197 KKAIKK
+197 KKALKK
-203 AVKALPKESSYDVVV
+203 AARELPKTSNYDVVV
-218 IGAGGAGFSAAIEAK
+218 IGAGGAGFSAAITAR

-251 SLISGAEMNA
+251 SLISGAEMNV

-281 EDTYKGGDMKGDMN
+281 QDTFKGGDGKGDMK
-295 VIKVMTHNALDAAKW
+295 VINVMTHQALDAAKW

-347 TKFQAKADELGIP
+347 AKFQAKADELGIP

-370 IKDKSGRVV
+370 IKNKDGRVV
-379 GVKATMNGA
+379 GVKATMDG
-388 SYTFNAKGGVVLAT
+388 SEYTFNAKGGVVLAT

-421 RFKTTDAPGTTGE
+421 RFKTTDAPGSTGE
-434 ALYMAERAGAQ
+434 ALYMAERAGAE

-452 QTYPICDPISG
+452 QTYPICDPLSG
-463 VIELIADARFDGAI
+463 AIELIADARFDGAI

-499 ILKQTG
+499 ILNQTG
-505 GYCWVLWN
+505 QYCWVLWN
-513 DKIGS
+513 DNIGK
-518 ISNTVKEHPTE
+518 ISNTVKAHANE
-529 YEAFTKQGIMATCD
+529 YEAFTKQGIMTTCD
-543 DLKCVADFT
+543 DLKCIADFT
-552 KIPFDS
+552 KIPFDQ
-558 LKGTVNRVSSMT
+558 LQKTVKRVSDMA

-577 FNHRSG
+577 FNHRAG
-583 LVDMTQG
+583 LMDMQQG

-598 PSVHHTMGG
+598 PSTHHTMGG

-614 QALTAEGKAI
+614 EALTAEGKVI

-651 IVFGRIAGKAAA
+651 IVFGRIAGEAAAKAA
-663 EAAK
+663 K

>member
-1 MFFFSGLF
+1 MK
-9 GDVEQISHFDSYHP
+9 
-23 VGSTGEIIF
+23 STMIKS
-32 LGAVV
+32 AVAMV
-37 EIGEAIV
+37 FA
-44 IASFYLEMADFGAQF
+44 
-59 YTEAGRYT
+59 AG
-67 IIELVFHIHVM
+67 
-78 LFGGKVGIVFP
+78 
-89 RTALC
+89 
-94 CSAFAAAVSAAPV
+94 FAAASMAAPV
-107 TTQGTG
+107 TAEGTG

-119 VTVAVTFDSGK
+119 ITVAVTFDAGK
-130 IKDIKIVKQQENPVL
+130 IQDIKIVKNAENPIL
-145 AAKVFTDLKQHVI
+145 AKKVFTDLKDQVVALSST
-158 DTNSV
+158 DV
-163 QLDAISGATFS
+163 DLISGATFS
-174 SKGFLDAVAD
+174 AKGFIDAVND
-184 AAKKAGVTLSKAD
+184 AAKKAGVTLAKAD
-197 KKAIKK
+197 KKALKK
-203 AVKALPKESSYDVVV
+203 AARKLPKTSNYDVVV
-218 IGAGGAGFSAAIEAK
+218 IGAGGAGFSAAITAR

-281 EDTYKGGDMKGDMN
+281 EDTFKGGDGKGDMK
-295 VIKVMTHNALDAAKW
+295 VINVMTHQALDAAKW

-347 TKFQAKADELGIP
+347 AKFQAKADELGIP

-370 IKDKSGRVV
+370 IKDKDGRVV
-379 GVKATMNGA
+379 GVKATMDG
-388 SYTFNAKGGVVLAT
+388 SEYTFNAKGGVVLAT

-463 VIELIADARFDGAI
+463 AIELIADARFDGAI

-499 ILKQTG
+499 ILNQTG
-505 GYCWVLWN
+505 QYCWVLWN
-513 DKIGS
+513 DNIGK
-518 ISNTVKEHPTE
+518 ISNTVKAHANE
-529 YEAFTKQGIMATCD
+529 YEAFTKQGIMTTCD
-543 DLKCVADFT
+543 DLKCIADFT
-552 KIPFDS
+552 KIPFDQ
-558 LKGTVNRVSSMT
+558 LRKTVKRVSDMA

-577 FNHRSG
+577 FNHRAG
-583 LVDMTQG
+583 LMDMQQG

-598 PSVHHTMGG
+598 PSTHHTMGG

-614 QALTAEGKAI
+614 EALTAEGKVI

-651 IVFGRIAGKAAA
+651 IVFGRIAGEAAAKAA
-663 EAAK
+663 K

>member
-1 MFFFSGLF
+1 MK
-9 GDVEQISHFDSYHP
+9 
-23 VGSTGEIIF
+23 STMIKS
-32 LGAVV
+32 AVAMV
-37 EIGEAIV
+37 FA
-44 IASFYLEMADFGAQF
+44 
-59 YTEAGRYT
+59 AG
-67 IIELVFHIHVM
+67 
-78 LFGGKVGIVFP
+78 
-89 RTALC
+89 
-94 CSAFAAAVSAAPV
+94 FAAASMAAPV
-107 TTQGTG
+107 TAEGTG

-119 VTVAVTFDSGK
+119 ITVAVTFDAGK
-130 IKDIKIVKQQENPVL
+130 IQDIKIVKNAENPIL
-145 AAKVFTDLKQHVI
+145 AKKVFTDLKDQVVALSST
-158 DTNSV
+158 DV
-163 QLDAISGATFS
+163 DLVSGATFS
-174 SKGFLDAVAD
+174 AKGFIDAVND
-184 AAKKAGVTLSKAD
+184 AAKKAGVTLAKAD
-197 KKAIKK
+197 KKALKK
-203 AVKALPKESSYDVVV
+203 AARELPKTSNYDVVV
-218 IGAGGAGFSAAIEAK
+218 IGAGGAGFSAAITAR

-251 SLISGAEMNA
+251 SLISGAEMNV

-281 EDTYKGGDMKGDMN
+281 QDTFKGGDGKGDMK
-295 VIKVMTHNALDAAKW
+295 VINVMTHEALDAAKW

-347 TKFQAKADELGIP
+347 AKFQAKADELGIP

-370 IKDKSGRVV
+370 IKDKDGRVV
-379 GVKATMNGA
+379 GVKATMDG
-388 SYTFNAKGGVVLAT
+388 SEYTFNAKGGVVLAT

-463 VIELIADARFDGAI
+463 AIELIADARFDGAI

-499 ILKQTG
+499 ILNQTG
-505 GYCWVLWN
+505 RYCWVLWN

-518 ISNTVKEHPTE
+518 ISNTVKAHANE
-529 YEAFTKQGIMATCD
+529 YEAFTKQGIMTTCD
-543 DLKCVADFT
+543 DLKCIADFT
-552 KIPFDS
+552 KIPFDQ
-558 LKGTVNRVSSMT
+558 LRKTVKRVSDMA

-583 LVDMTQG
+583 LVDMQQG

-598 PSVHHTMGG
+598 PSTHHTMGG

-614 QALTAEGKAI
+614 EALTAEGKVI

-651 IVFGRIAGKAAA
+651 IVFGRIAGEAAAKAA
-663 EAAK
+663 K

>member
-1 MFFFSGLF
+1 MRKFFFCIVDPSEWDGSAIHK
-9 GDVEQISHFDSYHP
+9 GVEQIMMKK
-23 VGSTGEIIF
+23 TLI
-32 LGAVV
+32 
-37 EIGEAIV
+37 
-44 IASFYLEMADFGAQF
+44 
-59 YTEAGRYT
+59 
-67 IIELVFHIHVM
+67 
-78 LFGGKVGIVFP
+78 
-89 RTALC
+89 TALI
-94 CSAFAAAVSAAPV
+94 ATVFAGGAMAAAVTAE
-107 TTQGTG
+107 GTG

-119 VTVAVTFDSGK
+119 VTVAVTFDGGK
-130 IKDIKIVKQQENPVL
+130 ITDIKVVKEQENKVL
-145 AAKVFTDLKQHVI
+145 ARGVYTDLKDQVI
-158 DTNSV
+158 ATNSAD
-163 QLDAISGATFS
+163 LDVISGATFS
-174 SKGFLDAVAD
+174 SKGFLDAVKD

-203 AVKALPKESSYDVVV
+203 VAKDLPKNSSYDVVV
-218 IGAGGAGFSAAIEAK
+218 VGAGGAGFSAAIEAK

-281 EDTYKGGDMKGDMN
+281 EDTYKGGDMKGDMK
-295 VIKVMTHNALDAAKW
+295 VINVMTHNALDAALW

-347 TKFQAKADELGIP
+347 SKFQAKADELGIP
-360 VITNMKAEEL
+360 VITNMKMTDL
-370 IKDKSGRVV
+370 ILDKDGRVS

-388 SYTFNAKGGVVLAT
+388 EYTFNAKGGVVLAT
-402 GGFGANPEMV
+402 GGFGANKEMV

-421 RFKTTDAPGTTGE
+421 RFMTTDAPGTTGE
-434 ALYMAERAGAQ
+434 ALYIAEKAGAE

-463 VIELIADARFDGAI
+463 VIELIADSRFDGAI

-488 ELQRRDVLSEA
+488 ELDRRDVLSEA
-499 ILKQTG
+499 ILNQTG

-513 DKIGS
+513 DNIGK
-518 ISNTVKEHPTE
+518 ISNTVGTHTTE
-529 YEAFTKQGIMATCD
+529 YDAFTKQGIMATCD
-543 DLKCVADFT
+543 DLKCIADFT
-552 KIPFDS
+552 KIPFDQ
-558 LKGTVNRVSSMT
+558 LKKTVDRVTSMA

-577 FNHRSG
+577 FHHRGG
-583 LVDMTQG
+583 LMDMSQG

-598 PSVHHTMGG
+598 PSTHHTMGG
-607 VRINEKA
+607 IRINEKA
-614 QALTAEGKAI
+614 QALTKEGKVI

>member
-1 MFFFSGLF
+1 MK
-9 GDVEQISHFDSYHP
+9 
-23 VGSTGEIIF
+23 STMIKS
-32 LGAVV
+32 AVAMV
-37 EIGEAIV
+37 FA
-44 IASFYLEMADFGAQF
+44 
-59 YTEAGRYT
+59 AG
-67 IIELVFHIHVM
+67 
-78 LFGGKVGIVFP
+78 
-89 RTALC
+89 
-94 CSAFAAAVSAAPV
+94 FAAASMAAPV
-107 TTQGTG
+107 TAEGTG

-119 VTVAVTFDSGK
+119 ITVAVTFDAGK
-130 IKDIKIVKQQENPVL
+130 ILDIKIVKNAENPIL
-145 AAKVFTDLKQHVI
+145 AKKVFTDLKDQVVALSST
-158 DTNSV
+158 DV
-163 QLDAISGATFS
+163 DLISGATFS
-174 SKGFLDAVAD
+174 AKGFIDAVND
-184 AAKKAGVTLSKAD
+184 AAKKAGVTLAKTD
-197 KKAIKK
+197 KKALKK
-203 AVKALPKESSYDVVV
+203 AARELPKTSNYDVVV
-218 IGAGGAGFSAAIEAK
+218 IGAGGAGFSAAITAK

-251 SLISGAEMNA
+251 SLISGAEMNV

-281 EDTYKGGDMKGDMN
+281 QDTFKGGDGKGDMK
-295 VIKVMTHNALDAAKW
+295 VINVMTHEALDAAKW

-347 TKFQAKADELGIP
+347 AKFQAKADELGIP

-370 IKDKSGRVV
+370 IKNKDGRVV
-379 GVKATMNGA
+379 GVKATMDG
-388 SYTFNAKGGVVLAT
+388 SEYTFNAKGGVVLAT

-421 RFKTTDAPGTTGE
+421 RFKTTDAPGSTGE
-434 ALYMAERAGAQ
+434 ALYMAERAGAE

-463 VIELIADARFDGAI
+463 AIELIADARFDGAI

-499 ILKQTG
+499 ILNQTG
-505 GYCWVLWN
+505 QYCWVLWN
-513 DKIGS
+513 DNIGK
-518 ISNTVKEHPTE
+518 ISNTVKAHANE
-529 YEAFTKQGIMATCD
+529 YEAFTKQGIMTTCD
-543 DLKCVADFT
+543 DLKCIADFT
-552 KIPFDS
+552 KIPFDQ
-558 LKGTVNRVSSMT
+558 LQKTVKRVSDMA

-577 FNHRSG
+577 FNHRAG
-583 LVDMTQG
+583 LMDMQQG

-598 PSVHHTMGG
+598 PSTHHTMGG

-614 QALTAEGKAI
+614 EALTAEGKVI

-651 IVFGRIAGKAAA
+651 IVFGRIAGEAAAKAA
-663 EAAK
+663 K

>member
-1 MFFFSGLF
+1 MQFSRALIAGL
-9 GDVEQISHFDSYHP
+9 V
-23 VGSTGEIIF
+23 
-32 LGAVV
+32 
-37 EIGEAIV
+37 
-44 IASFYLEMADFGAQF
+44 
-59 YTEAGRYT
+59 
-67 IIELVFHIHVM
+67 
-78 LFGGKVGIVFP
+78 
-89 RTALC
+89 

-614 QALTAEGKAI
+614 QALTAEGKPI

>member
-1 MFFFSGLF
+1 MKSTMIKSAVAMVFA
-9 GDVEQISHFDSYHP
+9 
-23 VGSTGEIIF
+23 VG
-32 LGAVV
+32 
-37 EIGEAIV
+37 
-44 IASFYLEMADFGAQF
+44 
-59 YTEAGRYT
+59 
-67 IIELVFHIHVM
+67 
-78 LFGGKVGIVFP
+78 
-89 RTALC
+89 
-94 CSAFAAAVSAAPV
+94 FAAASMAAPV
-107 TTQGTG
+107 TAEGTG

-119 VTVAVTFDSGK
+119 ITVAVTFDAGK
-130 IKDIKIVKQQENPVL
+130 IQDIKIVKNAENPIL
-145 AAKVFTDLKQHVI
+145 AKKVFTDLKDQVVALSST
-158 DTNSV
+158 DV
-163 QLDAISGATFS
+163 DLVSGATFS
-174 SKGFLDAVAD
+174 AKGFIDAVND
-184 AAKKAGVTLSKAD
+184 AAKKAGVTLAKAD
-197 KKAIKK
+197 KKALKK
-203 AVKALPKESSYDVVV
+203 AARELPKTSNYDVVV
-218 IGAGGAGFSAAIEAK
+218 IGAGGAGFSAAITAK

-251 SLISGAEMNA
+251 SLISGAEMNV

-281 EDTYKGGDMKGDMN
+281 QDTFKGGDGKGDMK
-295 VIKVMTHNALDAAKW
+295 VINVMTHEALDAAKW

-347 TKFQAKADELGIP
+347 AKFQAKADELGIP
-360 VITNMKAEEL
+360 VIANMKAEEL
-370 IKDKSGRVV
+370 IKDKDGRVV
-379 GVKATMNGA
+379 GVKATMDG
-388 SYTFNAKGGVVLAT
+388 SEYTFNAKGGVVLAT

-463 VIELIADARFDGAI
+463 AIELIADARFDGAI

-499 ILKQTG
+499 ILNQTG
-505 GYCWVLWN
+505 RYCWVLWN

-518 ISNTVKEHPTE
+518 ISNTVKAHANE
-529 YEAFTKQGIMATCD
+529 YEAFTKQGVMTTCD
-543 DLKCVADFT
+543 DLKCIADFT
-552 KIPFDS
+552 KIPFDQ
-558 LKGTVNRVSSMT
+558 LQKTVKRVSDMA

-583 LVDMTQG
+583 LVDMQQG

-598 PSVHHTMGG
+598 PSTHHTMGG

-614 QALTAEGKAI
+614 EALTAEGKVI

-651 IVFGRIAGKAAA
+651 IVFGRIAGEAAAKAA
-663 EAAK
+663 K

>member
-1 MFFFSGLF
+1 MK
-9 GDVEQISHFDSYHP
+9 
-23 VGSTGEIIF
+23 STMIKS
-32 LGAVV
+32 AVAMV
-37 EIGEAIV
+37 FA
-44 IASFYLEMADFGAQF
+44 
-59 YTEAGRYT
+59 AG
-67 IIELVFHIHVM
+67 
-78 LFGGKVGIVFP
+78 
-89 RTALC
+89 
-94 CSAFAAAVSAAPV
+94 FAAASMAAPV
-107 TTQGTG
+107 TAEGTG

-119 VTVAVTFDSGK
+119 ITVAVTFDAGK
-130 IKDIKIVKQQENPVL
+130 IQDIKIVKNAENPIL
-145 AAKVFTDLKQHVI
+145 AKKVFTDLKDQVVALSST
-158 DTNSV
+158 DV
-163 QLDAISGATFS
+163 DLVSGATFS
-174 SKGFLDAVAD
+174 AKGFIDAVND
-184 AAKKAGVTLSKAD
+184 AAKKAGVTLAKAD
-197 KKAIKK
+197 KKALKK
-203 AVKALPKESSYDVVV
+203 AARELPKTSNYDVVV
-218 IGAGGAGFSAAIEAK
+218 IGAGGAGFSAAITAR

-281 EDTYKGGDMKGDMN
+281 EDTFKGGDGKGDMK
-295 VIKVMTHNALDAAKW
+295 VINVMTHQALDAAKW

-347 TKFQAKADELGIP
+347 AKFQAKADELGIP

-370 IKDKSGRVV
+370 IKNKDGRVV
-379 GVKATMNGA
+379 GVKATMDG
-388 SYTFNAKGGVVLAT
+388 SEYTFNAKGGVVLAT

-421 RFKTTDAPGTTGE
+421 RFKTTDAPGSTGE
-434 ALYMAERAGAQ
+434 ALYMAERAGAE

-452 QTYPICDPISG
+452 QTYPICDPLSG
-463 VIELIADARFDGAI
+463 AIELIADARFDGAI

-499 ILKQTG
+499 ILNQTG
-505 GYCWVLWN
+505 RYCWVLWN

-518 ISNTVKEHPTE
+518 ISNTVKAHANE
-529 YEAFTKQGIMATCD
+529 YEAFTKQGIMTTCD
-543 DLKCVADFT
+543 DLKCIADFT
-552 KIPFDS
+552 KIPFDQ
-558 LKGTVNRVSSMT
+558 LRKTVKRVSDMA

-577 FNHRSG
+577 FNHRAG
-583 LVDMTQG
+583 LMDMQQG

-598 PSVHHTMGG
+598 PSTHHTMGG

-614 QALTAEGKAI
+614 EALTAEGKVI

-651 IVFGRIAGKAAA
+651 IVFGRIAGEAAAKAA
-663 EAAK
+663 K

>member
-1 MFFFSGLF
+1 MHFSRALIAGL
-9 GDVEQISHFDSYHP
+9 
-23 VGSTGEIIF
+23 
-32 LGAVV
+32 A
-37 EIGEAIV
+37 
-44 IASFYLEMADFGAQF
+44 
-59 YTEAGRYT
+59 
-67 IIELVFHIHVM
+67 
-78 LFGGKVGIVFP
+78 
-89 RTALC
+89 
-94 CSAFAAAVSAAPV
+94 CSVFAAAVSAAPV

-184 AAKKAGVTLSKAD
+184 AAKKAGVTLNKAD

-203 AVKALPKESSYDVVV
+203 VVKTLPKESTYDVVV

>member
-1 MFFFSGLF
+1 MHFSRALIAGL
-9 GDVEQISHFDSYHP
+9 V
-23 VGSTGEIIF
+23 
-32 LGAVV
+32 
-37 EIGEAIV
+37 
-44 IASFYLEMADFGAQF
+44 
-59 YTEAGRYT
+59 
-67 IIELVFHIHVM
+67 
-78 LFGGKVGIVFP
+78 
-89 RTALC
+89 

-203 AVKALPKESSYDVVV
+203 VVKTLPKESTYDVVV

-529 YEAFTKQGIMATCD
+529 YEAFTKQGIMTTCD

-552 KIPFDS
+552 KIPFNS

>member
-1 MFFFSGLF
+1 
-9 GDVEQISHFDSYHP
+9 
-23 VGSTGEIIF
+23 
-32 LGAVV
+32 
-37 EIGEAIV
+37 
-44 IASFYLEMADFGAQF
+44 
-59 YTEAGRYT
+59 
-67 IIELVFHIHVM
+67 M
-78 LFGGKVGIVFP
+78 LFRQTLLASAVG
-89 RTALC
+89 LM
-94 CSAFAAAVSAAPV
+94 SAAAVAAPV

-119 VTVAVTFDSGK
+119 MTVAVTFDNGR
-130 IKDIKIVKQQENPVL
+130 IQAIEIVKGAENPVL
-145 AAKVFTDLKQHVI
+145 AKKVYTDLKAAVI
-158 DTNSV
+158 ASNSAD
-163 QLDAISGATFS
+163 LDAISGATFS
-174 SKGFLDAVAD
+174 SKGFLDAVKD

-197 KKAIKK
+197 AKAIKK
-203 AVKALPKESSYDVVV
+203 VVKNIPAVSNYDVVV

-261 AKNWVQPKL
+261 ARNWVQPKL
-270 GINDDSPELHA
+270 GILDDSAERHA
-281 EDTYKGGDMKGDMN
+281 ADTFKGGDKKGDMK
-295 VIKVMTHNALDAAKW
+295 VINVMTANALDAAKW

-347 TKFQAKADELGIP
+347 AKFQAKADELGIP
-360 VITNMKAEEL
+360 VITDMKAEEL
-370 IKDKSGRVV
+370 IKDKTGRVV
-379 GVKATMNGA
+379 GVKATSHGA
-388 SYTFNAKGGVVLAT
+388 TYTFNAKGGVVLAT
-402 GGFGANPEMV
+402 GGFGANKAMV

-434 ALYMAERAGAQ
+434 ALYMAKRAGAQ

-463 VIELIADARFDGAI
+463 VIELIADSRFDGAI

-488 ELQRRDVLSEA
+488 ELERRDVLSEA

-505 GYCWVLWN
+505 NYCWVLWN
-513 DKIGS
+513 DNIGK

-529 YEAFTKQGIMATCD
+529 YEAFTKQGIMATCP
-543 DLKCVADFT
+543 DLKCIADFT
-552 KIPFDS
+552 KMP
-558 LKGTVNRVSSMT
+558 LKQLESTVKRVSSMA

-577 FNHRSG
+577 FHHRGG
-583 LVDMTQG
+583 LMDMSEGQ
-590 KYYVIKAV
+590 YYVIKAV
-598 PSVHHTMGG
+598 PSTHHTMGG

-614 QALTAEGKAI
+614 QALTAKGQVI

-651 IVFGRIAGKAAA
+651 IVFGRIAGEAAA
-663 EAAK
+663 FEAAARSAK

>member
-1 MFFFSGLF
+1 MKSTMIKSAVAMVFA
-9 GDVEQISHFDSYHP
+9 
-23 VGSTGEIIF
+23 VG
-32 LGAVV
+32 
-37 EIGEAIV
+37 
-44 IASFYLEMADFGAQF
+44 
-59 YTEAGRYT
+59 
-67 IIELVFHIHVM
+67 
-78 LFGGKVGIVFP
+78 
-89 RTALC
+89 
-94 CSAFAAAVSAAPV
+94 FAAASMAAPV
-107 TTQGTG
+107 TAEGTG

-119 VTVAVTFDSGK
+119 ITVAVTFDAGK
-130 IKDIKIVKQQENPVL
+130 IQDIKIVKNAENPIL
-145 AAKVFTDLKQHVI
+145 AKKVFTDLKDQVVALSST
-158 DTNSV
+158 DV
-163 QLDAISGATFS
+163 DLISGATFS
-174 SKGFLDAVAD
+174 AKGFIDAVND
-184 AAKKAGVTLSKAD
+184 AAKKAGVTLAKAD
-197 KKAIKK
+197 KKALKK
-203 AVKALPKESSYDVVV
+203 AARELPKTSNYDVVV
-218 IGAGGAGFSAAIEAK
+218 IGAGGAGFSAAITAR

-251 SLISGAEMNA
+251 SLISGAEMNV

-281 EDTYKGGDMKGDMN
+281 QDTFKGGDGKGDMK
-295 VIKVMTHNALDAAKW
+295 VINVMTHEALDAAKW

-347 TKFQAKADELGIP
+347 AKFQAKADELGIP

-370 IKDKSGRVV
+370 IKNKDGRVV
-379 GVKATMNGA
+379 GVKATMDG
-388 SYTFNAKGGVVLAT
+388 SEYTFNAKGGVVLAT

-421 RFKTTDAPGTTGE
+421 RFKTTDAPGSTGE
-434 ALYMAERAGAQ
+434 ALYMAERAGAE

-463 VIELIADARFDGAI
+463 AIELIADARFDGAI

-499 ILKQTG
+499 ILNQTG
-505 GYCWVLWN
+505 RYCWVLWN

-518 ISNTVKEHPTE
+518 ISNTVKAHANE
-529 YEAFTKQGIMATCD
+529 YEAFTKQGIMTTCD
-543 DLKCVADFT
+543 DLKCIADFT
-552 KIPFDS
+552 KIPFDQ
-558 LKGTVNRVSSMT
+558 LRKTVKRVSDMA

-583 LVDMTQG
+583 LVDMQQG

-598 PSVHHTMGG
+598 PSTHHTMGG

-614 QALTAEGKAI
+614 EALTAEGKVI

-651 IVFGRIAGKAAA
+651 IVFGRIAGEAAAKAA
-663 EAAK
+663 K

>member
-1 MFFFSGLF
+1 MKSTMIKSAVAMVFA
-9 GDVEQISHFDSYHP
+9 
-23 VGSTGEIIF
+23 VG
-32 LGAVV
+32 
-37 EIGEAIV
+37 
-44 IASFYLEMADFGAQF
+44 
-59 YTEAGRYT
+59 
-67 IIELVFHIHVM
+67 
-78 LFGGKVGIVFP
+78 
-89 RTALC
+89 
-94 CSAFAAAVSAAPV
+94 FAAASMAAPV
-107 TTQGTG
+107 TAEGTG

-119 VTVAVTFDSGK
+119 ITVAVTFDAGK
-130 IKDIKIVKQQENPVL
+130 IQDIKIVKNAENPIL
-145 AAKVFTDLKQHVI
+145 AKKVFTDLKDQVVALSST
-158 DTNSV
+158 DV
-163 QLDAISGATFS
+163 DLISGATFS
-174 SKGFLDAVAD
+174 AKGFIDAVND
-184 AAKKAGVTLSKAD
+184 AAKKAGVTLAKAD
-197 KKAIKK
+197 KKALKK
-203 AVKALPKESSYDVVV
+203 AARELPKTSNYDVVV
-218 IGAGGAGFSAAIEAK
+218 IGAGGAGFSAAITAK

-251 SLISGAEMNA
+251 SLISGAEMNV

-281 EDTYKGGDMKGDMN
+281 QDTFKGGDGKGDMK
-295 VIKVMTHNALDAAKW
+295 VINVMTHQALDAAKW

-347 TKFQAKADELGIP
+347 AKFQAKADELGIP

-370 IKDKSGRVV
+370 IKDKDGRVV
-379 GVKATMNGA
+379 GVKATMDG
-388 SYTFNAKGGVVLAT
+388 SEYTFNAKGGVVLAT

-463 VIELIADARFDGAI
+463 AIELIADARFDGAI

-499 ILKQTG
+499 ILNQTG
-505 GYCWVLWN
+505 RYCWVLWN

-518 ISNTVKEHPTE
+518 ISNTVKAHANE
-529 YEAFTKQGIMATCD
+529 YEAFTKQGIMTTCD
-543 DLKCVADFT
+543 DLKCIADFT
-552 KIPFDS
+552 KIPFDQ
-558 LKGTVNRVSSMT
+558 LRKTVKRVSDMA

-583 LVDMTQG
+583 LVDMQQG

-598 PSVHHTMGG
+598 PSTHHTMGG

-614 QALTAEGKAI
+614 EALTAAGKVI

-651 IVFGRIAGKAAA
+651 IVFGRIAGEAAAKAA
-663 EAAK
+663 K

>member
-1 MFFFSGLF
+1 MK
-9 GDVEQISHFDSYHP
+9 
-23 VGSTGEIIF
+23 STMIKS
-32 LGAVV
+32 AVAMV
-37 EIGEAIV
+37 FA
-44 IASFYLEMADFGAQF
+44 
-59 YTEAGRYT
+59 AG
-67 IIELVFHIHVM
+67 
-78 LFGGKVGIVFP
+78 
-89 RTALC
+89 
-94 CSAFAAAVSAAPV
+94 FAAASMAAPV
-107 TTQGTG
+107 TAQGTG

-119 VTVAVTFDSGK
+119 ITVAVTFDAGK
-130 IKDIKIVKQQENPVL
+130 IQDIKIVKNAENPIL
-145 AAKVFTDLKQHVI
+145 AKKVFTDLKDQVVALSST
-158 DTNSV
+158 DV
-163 QLDAISGATFS
+163 DLVSGATFS
-174 SKGFLDAVAD
+174 AKGFIDAVND
-184 AAKKAGVTLSKAD
+184 AAKKAGVTLAKAD
-197 KKAIKK
+197 KKALKK
-203 AVKALPKESSYDVVV
+203 AARELPKTSNYDVVV
-218 IGAGGAGFSAAIEAK
+218 IGAGGAGFSAAITAR

-251 SLISGAEMNA
+251 SLISGAEMNV

-281 EDTYKGGDMKGDMN
+281 QDTFKGGDGKGDMK
-295 VIKVMTHNALDAAKW
+295 VINVMTHEALDAAKW

-347 TKFQAKADELGIP
+347 AKFQAKADELGIP

-370 IKDKSGRVV
+370 IKDKDGRVV
-379 GVKATMNGA
+379 GVKATMDG
-388 SYTFNAKGGVVLAT
+388 SEYTFNAKGGVVLAT

-463 VIELIADARFDGAI
+463 AIELIADARFDGAI

-499 ILKQTG
+499 ILNQTG
-505 GYCWVLWN
+505 RYCWVLWN
-513 DKIGS
+513 DNIGK
-518 ISNTVKEHPTE
+518 ISNTVKAHANE
-529 YEAFTKQGIMATCD
+529 YEAFTKQGVMATCD
-543 DLKCVADFT
+543 DLKCIADFT
-552 KIPFDS
+552 KIPFDQ
-558 LKGTVNRVSSMT
+558 LQKTVKRVSDMA

-577 FNHRSG
+577 FNHRAG
-583 LVDMTQG
+583 LMDMQQG

-598 PSVHHTMGG
+598 PSTHHTMGG

-614 QALTAEGKAI
+614 EALTAEGKAI

-651 IVFGRIAGKAAA
+651 IVFGRIAGEAAAKAA
-663 EAAK
+663 K

>member
-1 MFFFSGLF
+1 MK
-9 GDVEQISHFDSYHP
+9 
-23 VGSTGEIIF
+23 STMIKS
-32 LGAVV
+32 AVAMV
-37 EIGEAIV
+37 FA
-44 IASFYLEMADFGAQF
+44 
-59 YTEAGRYT
+59 AG
-67 IIELVFHIHVM
+67 
-78 LFGGKVGIVFP
+78 
-89 RTALC
+89 
-94 CSAFAAAVSAAPV
+94 FAAASMAAPV
-107 TTQGTG
+107 TAEGTG

-119 VTVAVTFDSGK
+119 ITVAVTFDAGK
-130 IKDIKIVKQQENPVL
+130 IQDIKIVKNAENPIL
-145 AAKVFTDLKQHVI
+145 AKKVFTDLKDQVVALSST
-158 DTNSV
+158 DV
-163 QLDAISGATFS
+163 DLVSGATFS
-174 SKGFLDAVAD
+174 AKGFIDAVND
-184 AAKKAGVTLSKAD
+184 AAKKAGVTLAKAD
-197 KKAIKK
+197 KKALKK
-203 AVKALPKESSYDVVV
+203 AARELPKTSNYDVVV
-218 IGAGGAGFSAAIEAK
+218 IGAGGAGFSAAITAK

-251 SLISGAEMNA
+251 SLISGAEMNVA
-261 AKNWVQPKL
+261 RNWVQPKL

-281 EDTYKGGDMKGDMN
+281 QDTYKGGDGKGDMK
-295 VIKVMTHNALDAAKW
+295 VINVMTHEALDAAKW

-347 TKFQAKADELGIP
+347 AKFQAKADELGIP

-370 IKDKSGRVV
+370 IKDKDGRVV
-379 GVKATMNGA
+379 GVKATMDG
-388 SYTFNAKGGVVLAT
+388 SEYTFNAKGGVVLAT

-421 RFKTTDAPGTTGE
+421 RFKTTDAPGSTGE
-434 ALYMAERAGAQ
+434 ALYMAERAGAE

-463 VIELIADARFDGAI
+463 AIELIADARFDGAI

-499 ILKQTG
+499 ILNQTG
-505 GYCWVLWN
+505 RYCWVLWN

-518 ISNTVKEHPTE
+518 ISNTVKAHANE
-529 YEAFTKQGIMATCD
+529 YEAFTKQGVMTTCD
-543 DLKCVADFT
+543 DLKCIADFT
-552 KIPFDS
+552 KIPFDQ
-558 LKGTVNRVSSMT
+558 LQKTVKRVSDMA

-583 LVDMTQG
+583 LVDMQQG

-598 PSVHHTMGG
+598 PSTHHTMGG

-614 QALTAEGKAI
+614 EALTAEGKVI

-651 IVFGRIAGKAAA
+651 IVFGRIAGEAAAKAA
-663 EAAK
+663 K

>member
-1 MFFFSGLF
+1 MHFSRALIAGL
-9 GDVEQISHFDSYHP
+9 V
-23 VGSTGEIIF
+23 
-32 LGAVV
+32 
-37 EIGEAIV
+37 
-44 IASFYLEMADFGAQF
+44 
-59 YTEAGRYT
+59 
-67 IIELVFHIHVM
+67 
-78 LFGGKVGIVFP
+78 
-89 RTALC
+89 
-94 CSAFAAAVSAAPV
+94 CSVFAAAVSAAPV

-184 AAKKAGVTLSKAD
+184 AAKKAGVTLSKAN

-203 AVKALPKESSYDVVV
+203 VVKTLPKESTYDVVV

>member
-1 MFFFSGLF
+1 MKSTMIKSAVAMVFA
-9 GDVEQISHFDSYHP
+9 
-23 VGSTGEIIF
+23 VG
-32 LGAVV
+32 
-37 EIGEAIV
+37 
-44 IASFYLEMADFGAQF
+44 
-59 YTEAGRYT
+59 
-67 IIELVFHIHVM
+67 
-78 LFGGKVGIVFP
+78 
-89 RTALC
+89 
-94 CSAFAAAVSAAPV
+94 FAAASMAAPV
-107 TTQGTG
+107 TAEGTG

-119 VTVAVTFDSGK
+119 ITVAVTFDAGK
-130 IKDIKIVKQQENPVL
+130 IQDIKIVKNAENPIL
-145 AAKVFTDLKQHVI
+145 AKKVFTDLKDQVVALSST
-158 DTNSV
+158 DV
-163 QLDAISGATFS
+163 DLISGATFS
-174 SKGFLDAVAD
+174 AKGFIDAVND
-184 AAKKAGVTLSKAD
+184 AAKKAGVTLAKAD
-197 KKAIKK
+197 KKALKK
-203 AVKALPKESSYDVVV
+203 AARELPKTSNYDVVV
-218 IGAGGAGFSAAIEAK
+218 IGAGGAGFSAAITAR

-251 SLISGAEMNA
+251 SLISGAEMNV

-281 EDTYKGGDMKGDMN
+281 QDTFKGGDGKGDMK
-295 VIKVMTHNALDAAKW
+295 VINVMTHQALDAAKW

-347 TKFQAKADELGIP
+347 AKFQAKADELGIP

-370 IKDKSGRVV
+370 IKNKDGRVV
-379 GVKATMNGA
+379 GVKATMDG
-388 SYTFNAKGGVVLAT
+388 SEYTFNAKGGVVLAT

-421 RFKTTDAPGTTGE
+421 RFKTTDAPGSTGE
-434 ALYMAERAGAQ
+434 ALYMAERAGAE

-463 VIELIADARFDGAI
+463 AIELIADARFDGAI

-499 ILKQTG
+499 ILNQTG
-505 GYCWVLWN
+505 RYCWVLWN

-518 ISNTVKEHPTE
+518 ISNTVKAHANE
-529 YEAFTKQGIMATCD
+529 YEAFTKQGIMTTCD
-543 DLKCVADFT
+543 DLKCIADFT
-552 KIPFDS
+552 KIPFDQ
-558 LKGTVNRVSSMT
+558 LQKTVKRVSDMA

-577 FNHRSG
+577 FNHRAG
-583 LVDMTQG
+583 LMDMQQG

-598 PSVHHTMGG
+598 PSTHHTMGG

-614 QALTAEGKAI
+614 EALTAEGKVI

-651 IVFGRIAGKAAA
+651 IVFGRIAGEAAAKAA
-663 EAAK
+663 K

>member
-1 MFFFSGLF
+1 MHFSRALIAGL
-9 GDVEQISHFDSYHP
+9 V
-23 VGSTGEIIF
+23 
-32 LGAVV
+32 
-37 EIGEAIV
+37 
-44 IASFYLEMADFGAQF
+44 
-59 YTEAGRYT
+59 
-67 IIELVFHIHVM
+67 
-78 LFGGKVGIVFP
+78 
-89 RTALC
+89 

-203 AVKALPKESSYDVVV
+203 VVKTLPKESSYDVVV

-281 EDTYKGGDMKGDMN
+281 EDTYKGGDMKGDMY